1 MTWPASGR
9 NRGAAAD
16 YLDGR
21 AAREAPPRALAFA
34 PRPCGMRSFGNWFL
48 GLEPRFA
55 SMPTPPGDSSPAQ
68 LASSFDP
75 THSALS
81 QDLGDYLVQTGA
93 LSEAHL
99 REARSMERSGL
110 TLQEALVR
118 QGRVEEA
125 ALYRALAKQHGMP
138 FVDLTKGRIAP
149 EIIARVPE
157 EVVRDQG
164 LLPLMEKQGRLVVAV
179 DDPLKAI
186 VADQL
191 QFLLGGEVACA
202 LATPTALKQ
211 ATSKYYG
218 DAGDD
223 SVAQVMGGQEGEEG
237 DDAPIVRLVT
247 RMFADALE
255 ERASD
260 IHIEPSHTGV
270 RIRFRVDGMLREVAE
285 HPVHLASSLL
295 SRLKIMAKMDI
306 AEKRKPQ
313 DGRIGVQI
321 QGRDLDVRVSVLPTG
336 HGETMVM
343 RILDRSANL
352 IPLSDLGF
360 DETDESW
367 FRRILDRPNGIV
379 LVTGPTGSGKTTT
392 LYAAL
397 RELNRQDVKIITAED
412 PVEYRIPGINQV
424 QVHGKVG
431 LSFARILKAM
441 LRCAP
446 NVILVGETRDLET
459 AETAIQASL
468 TGHLVFTTLHT
479 NDAASALTRL
489 ADLGIPP
496 FLVSASVQAV
506 LAQRLVRR
514 LCPECKQIQ
523 PADPE
528 ELRILGVQPQEGL
541 TLARPRGCRSC
552 EGTGYRGR
560 VALYER
566 LEMDN
571 PLRELCFRGASLE
584 EIRDHAL
591 STGALSPLLR
601 DGARKALAG
610 VTSLQEVLRVT
621 RASHQPTTEDVA

>member
-1 MTWPASGR
+1 
-9 NRGAAAD
+9 
-16 YLDGR
+16 
-21 AAREAPPRALAFA
+21 
-34 PRPCGMRSFGNWFL
+34 
-48 GLEPRFA
+48 
-55 SMPTPPGDSSPAQ
+55 
-68 LASSFDP
+68 
-75 THSALS
+75 
-81 QDLGDYLVQTGA
+81 
-93 LSEAHL
+93 
-99 REARSMERSGL
+99 MERSGL
-110 TLQEALVR
+110 TLQEALLR
-118 QGRVEEA
+118 QGRVDEA
-125 ALYRALAKQHGMP
+125 TLFRALAKLHGMP
-138 FVDLTKGRIAP
+138 FVDLTKGRIAA
-149 EIIARVPE
+149 EILERVPAD
-157 EVVRDQG
+157 VARDQG
-164 LLPLMEKQGRLVVAV
+164 LLPLMEKQGKLVVAV
-179 DDPLKAI
+179 DDPLKSI

-191 QFLLGGEVACA
+191 QFLLGGEVVCA
-202 LATPTALKQ
+202 LAAPSALRQ
-211 ATSKYYG
+211 ATAQYYG
-218 DAGDD
+218 DAGGT
-223 SVAQVMGGQEGEEG
+223 SVAQVMGGDAEAS
-237 DDAPIVRLVT
+237 DDAPIVRLVS

-255 ERASD
+255 DRASD
-260 IHIEPSHTGV
+260 IHIEPSQAGV

-352 IPLSDLGF
+352 IPLSELGF
-360 DETDESW
+360 DESDETW

-514 LCPECKQIQ
+514 LCPECKQSYE
-523 PADPE
+523 PEAE
-528 ELRILGVQPQEGL
+528 ELRVLGLQPQEGL
-541 TLARPRGCRSC
+541 RLHRPRGCRAC
-552 EGTGYRGR
+552 EGSGYRGR

-571 PLRELCFRGASLE
+571 PLRELCFRGAPLE
-584 EIRDHAL
+584 ELREHAL

-610 VTSLQEVLRVT
+610 TTSVQEVLRVT
-621 RASHQPTTEDVA
+621 RASHHHSNEGAA